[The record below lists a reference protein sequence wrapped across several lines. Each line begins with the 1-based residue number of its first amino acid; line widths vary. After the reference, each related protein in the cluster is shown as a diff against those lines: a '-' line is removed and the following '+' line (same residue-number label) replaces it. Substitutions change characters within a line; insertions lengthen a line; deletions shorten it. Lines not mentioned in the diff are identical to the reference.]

1 MLANDNQLAKYSLDE
16 IIKLFIEKSQ
26 EAKKQL
32 GTFNII
38 IIGRAGVGK
47 STLVNQIF
55 QLDLAKEGVGQ
66 SVTKQLKQYNLED
79 CPITIYDTPGLELDE
94 QQAKQVKNDV
104 AELIKNLKDQSLDKH
119 IHIVWYCVSD
129 LGKRFE
135 ASEEDWI
142 RTMSNEEEISVIMVL
157 TQTYEPQQSEMLP
170 YLQGLKLPVNVIVP
184 ILAKECKITRD
195 YTIQAY
201 GLNNLVEQTATL
213 IPEQAERA
221 FIHQQVASINLQAIQ
236 SDKYLIGYVAG
247 SAIIGAT
254 EAALANIGALLGL
267 QLTMLAQITVIF
279 GIDFDKE
286 FYTILITSIAG
297 SKATEEI
304 GKIFIQELLKWM
316 GVSAIAA
323 PITATIAA
331 TMTLSLGRAYI
342 EGIKWYKLALAKE
355 ENVSPEQLATKVKE
369 IYKNLT
375 SRSKDNN

>member
-1 MLANDNQLAKYSLDE
+1 
-16 IIKLFIEKSQ
+16 
-26 EAKKQL
+26 
-32 GTFNII
+32 
-38 IIGRAGVGK
+38 
-47 STLVNQIF
+47 
-55 QLDLAKEGVGQ
+55 
-66 SVTKQLKQYNLED
+66 
-79 CPITIYDTPGLELDE
+79 
-94 QQAKQVKNDV
+94 
-104 AELIKNLKDQSLDKH
+104 
-119 IHIVWYCVSD
+119 
-129 LGKRFE
+129 
-135 ASEEDWI
+135 
-142 RTMSNEEEISVIMVL
+142 MSNEEEISVIMVL

-201 GLNNLVEQTATL
+201 GLNNLVEETAKL

-254 EAALANIGALLGL
+254 EAALANIGVLLGL